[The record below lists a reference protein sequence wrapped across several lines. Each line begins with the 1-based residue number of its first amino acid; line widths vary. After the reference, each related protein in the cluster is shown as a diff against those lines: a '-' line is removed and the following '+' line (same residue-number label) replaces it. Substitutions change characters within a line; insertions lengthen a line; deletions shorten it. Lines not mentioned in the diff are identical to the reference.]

1 MAKYSRAQGYD
12 NGSLTGT
19 SETFT
24 GEDFRIVLDNNVT
37 AFNGSYFTTNTFQTN
52 DEGDNVLGN
61 FDLQVKPGYLVDPGG
76 NYGYWFTSGFGSG
89 TYKYYIRRFQTSG
102 VKGSLTVGCGK
113 SLNAWSS
120 TSNGISL
127 VVILKSGT
135 SAGSN
140 TSISTCRLFDPTQT
154 VSNLIESN
162 ISQDNHKNPFSSAV
176 DLYGNTGGSQSG
188 TNFTLPM
195 RNADGMFLDN
205 SDNGFYVVI
214 RYKGDPAPVT
224 SISTS
229 TS

>member
-1 MAKYSRAQGYD
+1 M
-12 NGSLTGT
+12 
-19 SETFT
+19 
-24 GEDFRIVLDNNVT
+24 
-37 AFNGSYFTTNTFQTN
+37 
-52 DEGDNVLGN
+52 
-61 FDLQVKPGYLVDPGG
+61 
-76 NYGYWFTSGFGSG
+76 
-89 TYKYYIRRFQTSG
+89 
-102 VKGSLTVGCGK
+102 KGSLTVGCGK
-113 SLNAWSS
+113 SLQAWSS
-120 TSNGISL
+120 TSDGVSL

-140 TSISTCRLFDPTQT
+140 TSITNCRLFDPTQT

-188 TNFTLPM
+188 TNFTMPL

-214 RYKGDPAPVT
+214 RYKGNPAPVT

>member
-1 MAKYSRAQGYD
+1 M
-12 NGSLTGT
+12 
-19 SETFT
+19 
-24 GEDFRIVLDNNVT
+24 
-37 AFNGSYFTTNTFQTN
+37 
-52 DEGDNVLGN
+52 
-61 FDLQVKPGYLVDPGG
+61 
-76 NYGYWFTSGFGSG
+76 
-89 TYKYYIRRFQTSG
+89 
-102 VKGSLTVGCGK
+102 
-113 SLNAWSS
+113 
-120 TSNGISL
+120 
-127 VVILKSGT
+127 ILKSGT

-205 SDNGFYVVI
+205 SDNKFYVVI
-214 RYKGDPAPVT
+214 RFKGDPTPVT